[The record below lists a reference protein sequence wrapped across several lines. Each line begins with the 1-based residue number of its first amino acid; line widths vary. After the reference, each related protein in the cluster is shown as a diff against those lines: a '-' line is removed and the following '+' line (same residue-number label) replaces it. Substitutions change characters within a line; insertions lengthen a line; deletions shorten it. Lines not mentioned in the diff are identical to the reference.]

1 LKVASDWFIIVEGV
15 EHVGSDSY
23 WWGGNLV
30 SAVSMP
36 VKLATANKVVYS
48 PHDYGPGVYNQPWF
62 NDPEF
67 PKNLPKIWTDH
78 WAFIHINKKA
88 PILIGEFGGHLSD
101 TVSKEGQWQN
111 KLVEFIKNHTL
122 SFSYWCL
129 NPNSGNTGG
138 ILYDDW
144 KTEDTHKVNM
154 LKQILK

>member
-67 PKNLPKIWTDH
+67 PK
-78 WAFIHINKKA
+78 
-88 PILIGEFGGHLSD
+88 
-101 TVSKEGQWQN
+101 
-111 KLVEFIKNHTL
+111 KLA
-122 SFSYWCL
+122 
-129 NPNSGNTGG
+129 
-138 ILYDDW
+138 
-144 KTEDTHKVNM
+144 
-154 LKQILK
+154 